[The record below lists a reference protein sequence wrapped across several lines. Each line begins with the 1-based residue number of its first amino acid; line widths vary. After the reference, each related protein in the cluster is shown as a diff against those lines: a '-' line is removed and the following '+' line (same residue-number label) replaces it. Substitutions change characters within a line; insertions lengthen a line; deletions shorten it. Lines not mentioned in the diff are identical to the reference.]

1 MAGRS
6 LAGSIAWPTS
16 APACHSSRAACPKS
30 GWPQLPYSPVWARS
44 STEANWR
51 RQRMPPP
58 QPPWPPCHPAHL
70 LRPPAHPPPC
80 LVTLATSPAG
90 RGCMACW
97 ETLGWTCYIG
107 SQVTENLLQ
116 LMDLSTAKG
125 PVRLILTHGRV
136 SAKHLK
142 KSWAVKCFFSCRRKE
157 LLLLTKTG
165 NLWSSLSS
173 IWDFNFFTSNMFSL
187 FYLPN
192 SFMCLPA
199 TSKLYQCF
207 IYQWCWSSPKGYDL
221 GLLRLMAVLKMSED
235 CYKN

>member
-125 PVRLILTHGRV
+125 PVRLILAHGGV

-142 KSWAVKCFFSCRRKE
+142 KSWAVKCFFPAEERSSYCWQRRETCGHRSHQSEILTFSHRICFHYFTCQIPSCVYQPHP
-157 LLLLTKTG
+157 
-165 NLWSSLSS
+165 NY
-173 IWDFNFFTSNMFSL
+173 TSAL
-187 FYLPN
+187 FISGVDPH
-192 SFMCLPA
+192 
-199 TSKLYQCF
+199 Q
-207 IYQWCWSSPKGYDL
+207 KG
-221 GLLRLMAVLKMSED
+221 MI
-235 CYKN
+235 